1 MAFKRVANLFVGN
14 FADGNKKNLG
24 YELAGLDFSF
34 EVTRSIYWFEN
45 KAKFTVYNCSKET
58 ANNIMTG
65 GASVIFEGGHE
76 NTKVGLIYMGQIGYA
91 YTQKKRLDRTTH
103 LFCTGARGGEYRLAR
118 VGISFS
124 FPKGTSIIDVL
135 DRVSAYCN
143 MAFKGRENV
152 GDIYIDRPFPF
163 SGAVDNLL
171 KQINVLLNG
180 YGAGCFIDNNEIIVY
195 RLYGDTSEFN
205 SARVTYEEGMLSC
218 TRVRDE
224 SVNEIN
230 YRADLPYWTGY
241 KTMTD
246 VQRKA
251 SEEKI
256 AADLAKKKE
265 LNSRDCIKFSSVLRC
280 DLTPNTQATVI
291 DEDEDINGTY
301 VIERCIFSGNNF
313 GGEFKVECE
322 AFR

>member
-1 MAFKRVANLFVGN
+1 MAFKRVAKLFVGN
-14 FADGNKKNLG
+14 FSDGNKKNLG
-24 YELAGLDFSF
+24 YELSGLDFSF
-34 EVTRSIYWFEN
+34 DVTRSIYWFEN

-76 NTKVGLIYMGQIGYA
+76 DTQTGIIYMGQIGYA
-91 YTQKKRLDRTTH
+91 YTQKKGVDRTTH
-103 LFCTGARGGEYRLAR
+103 LFCTGSRGGEYQLAR

-124 FPKGTSIIDVL
+124 YPKGTSIIDIL

-143 MAFKGRENV
+143 MSFKGRENV
-152 GDIYIDRPFPF
+152 GDIDIERPFIY
-163 SGAVDNLL
+163 SGDVPKLL
-171 KQINVLLNG
+171 RQINVILNG
-180 YGAGCFIDNNEIIVY
+180 YGAGCYLDNNEIIVY
-195 RLYGDTSEFN
+195 RLYGDKSEFN
-205 SARVTYEEGMLSC
+205 SALLTYDNGLLSC

-241 KTMTD
+241 AGMTEI
-246 VQRKA
+246 QRKA

-265 LNSRDCIKFSSVLRC
+265 LNSRDCIKFTSILRS
-280 DLTPNTQATVI
+280 DLTPNTLATVI
-291 DEDEDINGTY
+291 DEDEDVNATY
-301 VIERCIFSGNNF
+301 LIERCVFSGNNF
-313 GGEFKVECE
+313 GGDFKVECE
-322 AFR
+322 AFK

>member
-1 MAFKRVANLFVGN
+1 MAFKRVAKLFVGN
-14 FADGNKKNLG
+14 FSDGNKKNLG
-24 YELAGLDFSF
+24 YELSGLDFSF
-34 EVTRSIYWFEN
+34 DVTRSIYWFEN

-76 NTKVGLIYMGQIGYA
+76 DTQTGIIYMGQIGYA
-91 YTQKKRLDRTTH
+91 YTQKKGVDRTTH
-103 LFCTGARGGEYRLAR
+103 LFCTGSRGGEYQLAR

-124 FPKGTSIIDVL
+124 YPKETSIIDIL

-143 MAFKGRENV
+143 MSFKGRENV
-152 GDIYIDRPFPF
+152 GDIYIERPFIY
-163 SGAVDNLL
+163 SGDVPKLL
-171 KQINVLLNG
+171 RQINVILNG
-180 YGAGCFIDNNEIIVY
+180 YGAGCYLDNNEIIVY
-195 RLYGDTSEFN
+195 RLYGDKSEFN
-205 SARVTYEEGMLSC
+205 SALLTYDNGLLSC

-241 KTMTD
+241 AGMTEI
-246 VQRKA
+246 QRKA

-265 LNSRDCIKFSSVLRC
+265 LNSRDCIKFTSILRS
-280 DLTPNTQATVI
+280 DLTPNTLATVI
-291 DEDEDINGTY
+291 DEDEDVNATY
-301 VIERCIFSGNNF
+301 LIERCVFSGNNF
-313 GGEFKVECE
+313 GGDFKVECE
-322 AFR
+322 AFK